1 MKKQQIIAAI
11 CFGIVLI
18 MAISARLQP
27 QDGLLAFEVNGTRA
41 FGNGVTKT
49 DSAGVVRKLM
59 RDHPEVTTLV
69 MQYMPGTQNADANL
83 KIAYDIRRG
92 GLSTH
97 LQSGS
102 FIASGAVDLF
112 LAGESRTMDCGAKIG
127 VHSWAISGPKGGNF
141 NPKSMG
147 SDSRQRIQERFLRAM
162 GIDPAFYA
170 FTRDAAGPDDI
181 YILNPEDIARFGI
194 LTEDGCKTLQQR
206 EDIKRADEFH
216 KRIANPQLLPQTEP

>member
-18 MAISARLQP
+18 MAISTRLQP
-27 QDGLLAFEVNGTRA
+27 QDGLLAFEVEGSFA

-59 RDHPEVTTLV
+59 RNHPDVTTLV
-69 MQYMPGTQNADANL
+69 FQYMPGTQNADANL
-83 KIAYDIRRG
+83 KIAHDIRRN
-92 GLSTH
+92 GLAVH
-97 LQSGS
+97 LQSDS
-102 FIASGAVDLF
+102 RIASGAVDLF

-127 VHSWAISGPKGGNF
+127 VHSWAISGHKGGNF

-147 SDSRQRIQERFLRAM
+147 RDSRQRIQERFLRTM

-170 FTRDAAGPDDI
+170 FTRDAAGPDEI
-181 YILNPEDIARFGI
+181 YILKPADIARFGI
-194 LTEDGCKTLQQR
+194 LTEDGC
-206 EDIKRADEFH
+206 RA
-216 KRIANPQLLPQTEP
+216 

>member
-1 MKKQQIIAAI
+1 
-11 CFGIVLI
+11 
-18 MAISARLQP
+18 MAISARFQP

-49 DSAGVVRKLM
+49 DSAGVVRKLL

-127 VHSWAISGPKGGNF
+127 VHSWAIAGPKGGNF

-162 GIDPAFYA
+162 SIDPAFYA

-181 YILNPEDIARFGI
+181 YILKPEDIARFGV
-194 LTEDGCKTLQQR
+194 LTEEGCR
-206 EDIKRADEFH
+206 G
-216 KRIANPQLLPQTEP
+216 